1 MSAARTSGAHTGRHR
16 CGTVAIVGRPNVGK
30 STLLNRLVGQ
40 KLSITSRRPQ
50 TTRWNIAGIRSTPAA
65 QIIYIDTPGLQT
77 EHRDGLNRHLA
88 REVAGAVNGVDAVM
102 MLAQAGSWGAA
113 DESALRVA
121 RDCGAPLVLVLTKI
135 DLQADRRTLLP
146 FIATLK
152 DKAAFRDIVPVSA
165 RANENV
171 DRLAQ
176 VVEGLLPEGP
186 PLHDP
191 DELTDRSRQFLAAEF
206 IREKLTRLLGAE
218 LPYRSAVTVDRFATR
233 GAMVHIHATIWVDK
247 ASQRPIVLG
256 KGGAMLRAIGE
267 QARRDIERLLDSRV
281 NLRTWVKVKRGWT
294 DSEAA
299 LRQLGYNA

>member
-1 MSAARTSGAHTGRHR
+1 MSAARTTGTPGGRHR

-50 TTRWNIAGIRSTPAA
+50 TTRWNITGIRSTPSS
-65 QIIYIDTPGLQT
+65 QMVYVDTPGLQG

-88 REVAGAVNGVDAVM
+88 REVAGAVTGVDAVLL
-102 MLAQAGSWGAA
+102 LAQAGSWGAA

-135 DLQADRRTLLP
+135 DLQTDRRTLLP
-146 FIATLK
+146 FITMLK

-171 DRLAQ
+171 DRLVN

-206 IREKLTRLLGAE
+206 IREKLTRMLGAE
-218 LPYRSAVTVDRFATR
+218 LPYRIAVTVDRFASR
-233 GAMVHIHATIWVDK
+233 GAMVHIHATVWVDK
-247 ASQRPIVLG
+247 TSQRPIVLG
-256 KGGAMLRAIGE
+256 KGGAMLRAVGE

-294 DSEAA
+294 DSAAA
-299 LRQLGYNA
+299 LRQLGYSA